1 MSVVVR
7 GLAGLKGLAGSEL
20 EPSRWLTMSQDRIQT
35 FADATG
41 DHQWIH
47 VDVERARTGPFGG
60 TIAHGYLTLA
70 IIIPLWTEMV
80 QIEGIGMAINYGLN
94 RVRFPAPVPA
104 GSRVRLR
111 AEVDSVVEVAGGSGV
126 QLDANFTVEVAGG
139 EKPAAIAQALYRY
152 YE

>member
-1 MSVVVR
+1 RSPERSLGSRSLSRSPSCSRCHVPPQERSSRARCVHSSPDERRKGMSVVVR

-94 RVRFPAPVPA
+94 
-104 GSRVRLR
+104 
-111 AEVDSVVEVAGGSGV
+111 
-126 QLDANFTVEVAGG
+126 
-139 EKPAAIAQALYRY
+139 
-152 YE
+152 